1 MKIMKRSMTLTY
13 EVGSG
18 LYVNITNK
26 CPCACTFCIRNN
38 GDGAYGSDPLWLEHQ
53 PSAEEII
60 DDLKKRDLEKYS
72 EVVFC
77 GYGEP
82 TCELDV
88 MLKVADYIKS
98 VSSIKTRLNTN
109 GLGNIINGRSIE
121 EELSGRLDCVS
132 VSLNAPTKEEYD
144 AVTRPKY
151 KDTDCFAAM
160 FDFAKKVKKYVPEV
174 MFTVVDVIGEE
185 KIELSRALA
194 EKAGIKLRVREY
206 ISE

>member
-98 VSSIKTRLNTN
+98 KDKA
-109 GLGNIINGRSIE
+109 E
-121 EELSGRLDCVS
+121 H
-132 VSLNAPTKEEYD
+132 K
-144 AVTRPKY
+144 RPWQHHKRQEHRGG
-151 KDTDCFAAM
+151 ARWQA
-160 FDFAKKVKKYVPEV
+160 
-174 MFTVVDVIGEE
+174 
-185 KIELSRALA
+185 
-194 EKAGIKLRVREY
+194 
-206 ISE
+206 

>member
-1 MKIMKRSMTLTY
+1 MKKAMTLTY
-13 EVGSG
+13 EVENG
-18 LYVNITNK
+18 LYVNVTNK
-26 CPCACTFCIRNN
+26 CPCNCTFCIRNN

-53 PSAEEII
+53 PTAQEII
-60 DDLKKRDLEKYS
+60 ESIKTRDLSKYS

-82 TCELDV
+82 TCELET
-88 MLKVADYIKS
+88 MLTVADFVKS
-98 VSSIKTRLNTN
+98 VSDIKTRLNTN

-121 EELSGRLDCVS
+121 PELKGRLDAVS

-144 AVTRPKY
+144 AVTRPSF
-151 KDTDCFAAM
+151 KDVDCFKAM
-160 FDFAKKVKKYVPEV
+160 FEFAQRVKEYVPDV

-185 KIELSRALA
+185 KIELSRQLA
-194 EKAGIKLRVREY
+194 QKAGIRLRVREY